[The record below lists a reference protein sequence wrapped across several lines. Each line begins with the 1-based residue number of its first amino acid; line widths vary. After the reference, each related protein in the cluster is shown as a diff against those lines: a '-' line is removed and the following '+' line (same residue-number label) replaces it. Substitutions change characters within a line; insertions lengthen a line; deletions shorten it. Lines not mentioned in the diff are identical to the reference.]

1 MVESKFALQLVKKSD
16 SIAYCKLLKQLA
28 WGRGTEVAIS
38 YKDCNS
44 ALNNVF
50 FDGRHA
56 GQPVYLTLDNDM
68 RDEVA
73 GQLGVEPGSVE
84 EAICRRVGNWLERRG
99 NPYDT
104 MLDAVELWKRAGMK
118 SQPYFT
124 AVLFCLSHA
133 ATIMAAEGEFAASN
147 YYVRLSQVTGIEKQR
162 LSQHGNATDLF
173 WNALRDWL
181 LLNNFSLGKPTA
193 VAATTWKY
201 VGKAI
206 SQAVVR
212 ASDRE
217 LFQDLF
223 ERYGFSGSESISL
236 KEMEFYLSHWIVG
249 SKANSRLR
257 GAWGSVELR
266 ERVVEAALAQ
276 LSKWSRGDTGT
287 TAGTLASAGNM
298 RLSLLANFV
307 QRFPRQAL
315 ELHLGRMAADDSAG
329 PFQMGGESSEFFLA
343 SDRFGGYSTLSPS
356 PLGRGI
362 GSRFHLVGAV
372 PGLRPL
378 DWQPRLVIPLVRS
391 TQENLWAEVAKVSFG
406 APHVVLVRDAHGLP
420 SKVESYLA
428 AAAMKMPEKASP
440 AELPG
445 LPPGWILYKDVQVR
459 QPDRVPGDDLECLV
473 PWSNDGVLSVSGGI
487 QLLPGFY
494 HASKP
499 VSVHFLS
506 STGPTRIEAW
516 TNGAPPRLL
525 CHVEAAGNECEAKL
539 DAAEL
544 GFSDGITLRAF
555 QGGKE
560 AATCEA
566 YFRDADAPR
575 PLNREGKG
583 RLAYASV
590 VSATP
595 ARASV
600 SEGMVSGMES
610 GEQVPPVAWSP
621 IDAPGMLPVGS
632 HEEEQQPVAGASPV
646 HRASSETCIERGYHY
661 WICETLPPGR
671 PRNTPLEQRCKGCG
685 TMIVMLHRGT
695 AQATGALPVLPI
707 PISRISQAKPTR
719 EDPIDADGFLDA
731 LCFLGSGSWGRFQ
744 ALSGLGNEPTSTS
757 PRQVAQDLS
766 LLGFLDLELI
776 AGSNAV
782 KSWCVPRTSV
792 NFVDDRKA
800 FLSGFRSPRLV
811 EAIMHATQESGG
823 RAYQE
828 NLAGRPQAIWLEAID
843 IMSAKAA
850 FRGIVDP
857 LGRGIAVLQHPGSL
871 LAGAFAS
878 LDGISSILRTVSIG
892 RPAGLQSFDVR
903 NARWRDA
910 RLASHPGA
918 YRWNEGYQQYAYVAP
933 GGSAWAGPYQIVK
946 VLAARDEGTALWQYD
961 KLRRT
966 FRATLGCDPPGLLGR
981 ALVAS
986 TGYLPSIEQGTVSYA
1001 NITPNVASSVLAA
1014 IYTENL
1020 DEGHHRRSQSG

>member
-1 MVESKFALQLVKKSD
+1 M
-16 SIAYCKLLKQLA
+16 
-28 WGRGTEVAIS
+28 TIS
-38 YKDCNS
+38 YKDCNA

-56 GQPVYLTLDNDM
+56 GQPVYLTLDNEM

-73 GQLGVEPGSVE
+73 GQLGVEPDSVE
-84 EAICRRVGNWLERRG
+84 EVICLRVGNWLERRG
-99 NPYDT
+99 NPYET
-104 MLDAVELWKRAGMK
+104 MLNAVDLWKRAGMK
-118 SQPYFT
+118 SQPFFT

-133 ATIMAAEGEFAASN
+133 ATMMAAEGDFAASN
-147 YYVRLSQVTGIEKQR
+147 YYVRLSQVTGVEKQR

-217 LFQDLF
+217 LFHDLF

-236 KEMEFYLSHWIVG
+236 KEMEFYLSHWLVG

-257 GAWGSVELR
+257 GAWGRVELR

-287 TAGTLASAGNM
+287 TTATLASAGNM

-315 ELHLGRMAADDSAG
+315 ELHLGRIATDDSAG
-329 PFQMGGESSEFFLA
+329 PFQMEGESSEFFLA

-362 GSRFHLVGAV
+362 GSRYHLVGAV
-372 PGLRPL
+372 PGLRPV

-391 TQENLWAEVAKVSFG
+391 AQENLWAEVAKVSFG
-406 APHVVLVRDAHGLP
+406 AAHVVLVRDAHGLP

-445 LPPGWILYKDVQVR
+445 LPSGWILYKDVQVR
-459 QPDRVPGDDLECLV
+459 QPDRVPSDDLECLV
-473 PWSNDGVLSVSGGI
+473 PWSNDGVLSVDGGI

-516 TNGAPPRLL
+516 TNGATPRLL
-525 CHVEAAGNECEAKL
+525 SHVEAAGNECEAKL
-539 DAAEL
+539 DGAEL
-544 GFSDGITLRAF
+544 GSSDGITLRAF

-560 AATCEA
+560 AASCEA

-583 RLAYASV
+583 RLAYASI

-595 ARASV
+595 AGASV
-600 SEGMVSGMES
+600 SQGMVSGMEP
-610 GEQVPPVAWSP
+610 EEHLPPAAWSP
-621 IDAPGMLPVGS
+621 IEVPGMLPVGS
-632 HEEEQQPVAGASPV
+632 QEEEQQPVAGASPV

-685 TMIVMLHRGT
+685 TMVIMLHRGT

-707 PISRISQAKPTR
+707 PISRIGEFEPPR
-719 EDPIDADGFLDA
+719 EPPIDADGFLDT

-744 ALSGLGNEPTSTS
+744 ALSGLGNELTSIS
-757 PRQVAQDLS
+757 PRQVAQDLCS
-766 LLGFLDLELI
+766 LGFVDLELI
-776 AGSNAV
+776 AGSNAI
-782 KSWCVPRTSV
+782 KSWCVPRASV
-792 NFVDDRKA
+792 NFVEDRKA

-811 EAIMHATQESGG
+811 DAIILASQKNGG
-823 RAYQE
+823 SAYQE
-828 NLAGRPQAIWLEAID
+828 NLPGRPRAIWLEDID
-843 IMSAKAA
+843 ITSAKTALH
-850 FRGIVDP
+850 GIVDP
-857 LGRGIAVLQHPGSL
+857 LGREIAVLQHPGRL
-871 LAGAFAS
+871 LASAFAN
-878 LDGISSILRTVSIG
+878 LAGMSSILRPISIG
-892 RPAGLQSFDVR
+892 RPSGLQSFDVR

-910 RLASHPGA
+910 RLASLPGA
-918 YRWNEGYQQYAYVAP
+918 YRWNEGYQQYAYIAP
-933 GGSAWAGPYQIVK
+933 NGSAWAGPYQIVK

-961 KLRRT
+961 KLRGA
-966 FRATLGCDPPGLLGR
+966 FRATLGCEPPGLLGR

-986 TGYLPSIEQGTVSYA
+986 TGYLPSIAQGTISYA
-1001 NITPNVASSVLAA
+1001 NITPSVASSVLAA
-1014 IYTENL
+1014 LYTEDV
-1020 DEGHHRRSQSG
+1020 DEGHYRRSQSS